1 MNNIPN
7 LLLAAGAS
15 RRMGTPKQ
23 LLPWRGKTLIE
34 HQIETLLKTD
44 QEVYVVLGAH
54 AERILPV
61 LKPYPVN
68 PIIFEQWSLGMGNT
82 IAFSVAYLIKKQ
94 GSMDGILIA
103 LTDQPLVD
111 TSHYNALLDAFQKE
125 EQQLIVSVS
134 DQGWEGVPV
143 LFDKYYFPGLLNLKG
158 EQGAKKII
166 QSTKKSITNR
176 NAGPLL
182 VDMDTPEVYTALYKK
197 FNPQ

>member
-103 LTDQPLVD
+103 LTDQPLVTPHITTHFSMPFKKKNNNSSSQSLTKVGRVFQHFL
-111 TSHYNALLDAFQKE
+111 TS
-125 EQQLIVSVS
+125 
-134 DQGWEGVPV
+134 
-143 LFDKYYFPGLLNLKG
+143 
-158 EQGAKKII
+158 II
-166 QSTKKSITNR
+166 FRNYST
-176 NAGPLL
+176 
-182 VDMDTPEVYTALYKK
+182 
-197 FNPQ
+197 